1 MGVDHIPPVDR
12 APARL
17 QDEPGTPG
25 VERQQRSPPIAPSRE
40 DRWERSDAS
49 PEDEPDPQPPPET
62 EAEEEEG
69 EEEDAG
75 QAEADDR
82 PKHLDA
88 RA

>member
-12 APARL
+12 APPRL
-17 QDEPGTPG
+17 QDEPGTPA

-49 PEDEPDPQPPPET
+49 PEDEDEREPPPEP
-62 EAEEEEG
+62 EG
-69 EEEDAG
+69 EEDQEEDEDTS
-75 QAEADDR
+75 QTEADDG

>member
-1 MGVDHIPPVDR
+1 MEVDHIPPVDR

-17 QDEPGTPG
+17 QDEPGTPA

-49 PEDEPDPQPPPET
+49 PEDEADPQPPPQPEG
-62 EAEEEEG
+62 EEEEG
-69 EEEDAG
+69 EEDPG
-75 QAEADDR
+75 QAETDDKA
-82 PKHLDA
+82 PHLDA

>member
-17 QDEPGTPG
+17 QDEPGTPA

-40 DRWERSDAS
+40 DRWERRAAN
-49 PEDEPDPQPPPET
+49 PEDEADPQPPPKP
-62 EAEEEEG
+62 EG
-69 EEEDAG
+69 EEEDGEEEDPG
-75 QAEADDR
+75 QAETDDTA
-82 PKHLDA
+82 PHLDA